1 MDPVLGGNASG
12 WGCGGPCDNSSEDYD
27 WSGALGQQ
35 EALFSVPELILV
47 TAVCVL
53 LLAVGLVGNT
63 LTILVVRL
71 RRDLRSTTY
80 LYLCSMAFSDIFI
93 FLLMPIDLY
102 KLWRYRPWL
111 LGDLACKL
119 SQFVS
124 EGCTYSSILHITA
137 LSVERYLA
145 VCFPLRAK
153 VLVTRG
159 KVKVLIALLWALA
172 LASAGPVFALVG
184 VEELEEGGES
194 ECRCTQ
200 YAASSGLLGAML
212 WLSNLYFLVP
222 LCCLSLLYGLIARK
236 LWHRRRCA
244 GRDRANRQTVKMLA
258 VIVLAFV
265 LCWLPFHVGR
275 TLFSVSLSSS
285 PDMYYVSQY
294 FNLVSFVLFYLS
306 AAINPILY
314 NTMSA
319 RYRSAVRSL
328 LGLPAAGAEGSQGR
342 GLPSPLPAFP
352 PFTPQHSQSTT
363 NL

>member
-1 MDPVLGGNASG
+1 MEPAESDNVSA
-12 WGCGGPCDNSSEDYD
+12 WGCVGDCANGSGPE
-27 WSGALGQQ
+27 QQ
-35 EALFSVPELILV
+35 ETLFSTPELLLV

-63 LTILVVRL
+63 LTVLVVRL
-71 RRDLRSTTY
+71 HRDLRSTTY
-80 LYLCSMAFSDIFI
+80 LYLCSMAVSDILI
-93 FLLMPIDLY
+93 LLLMPVDLY

-111 LGDLACKL
+111 LGDVTCKL

-124 EGCTYSSILHITA
+124 EACTFSSILHITA

-153 VLVTRG
+153 VLVTHA
-159 KVKVLIALLWALA
+159 KVKGLIGLLWAAA
-172 LASAGPVFALVG
+172 LLSAGPVFALVG
-184 VEELEEGGES
+184 VEELEDGGGS

-200 YAASSGLLGAML
+200 YALSSGLLGAMM

-236 LWHRRRCA
+236 LWHRRHCA
-244 GRDRANRQTVKMLA
+244 HRDRANRQTVKMLA

-285 PDMYYVSQY
+285 PHMYTVSQY

-314 NTMSA
+314 NTMSS
-319 RYRSAVRSL
+319 RYRLAVRGL
-328 LGLPAAGAEGSQGR
+328 LGLAAGGAGSRGVWGSSPAWGALGR
-342 GLPSPLPAFP
+342 TDVPSWACPLPVLP
-352 PFTPQHSQSTT
+352 G
-363 NL
+363 

>member
-1 MDPVLGGNASG
+1 MDPVVGENASG
-12 WGCGGPCDNSSEDYD
+12 WGCGVTCSDNRSEFIWPGPPD
-27 WSGALGQQ
+27 QQ
-35 EALFSVPELILV
+35 AALFSMPELVLV
-47 TAVCVL
+47 TAVCVVL
-53 LLAVGLVGNT
+53 LVVGLVGNT

-102 KLWRYRPWL
+102 KLWRFSPWL
-111 LGDLACKL
+111 LGDLVCKL

-124 EGCTYSSILHITA
+124 EVCTYSSILHITA

-159 KVKVLIALLWALA
+159 KVKVLIGLLWALA
-172 LASAGPVFALVG
+172 LASAGPIFALVG
-184 VEELEEGGES
+184 VEVEDSSGEI

-200 YAASSGLLGAML
+200 YGASSGLLGIMT

-222 LCCLSLLYGLIARK
+222 VCCLSLLYSLIGRK

-244 GRDRANRQTVKMLA
+244 NRDRANRQTVKMLA

-265 LCWLPFHVGR
+265 MCWLPFHVGR
-275 TLFSVSLSSS
+275 TLFSVSHGSS
-285 PDMYYVSQY
+285 PEIYHISQY

-319 RYRSAVRSL
+319 RYRSAVRGL
-328 LGLPAAGAEGSQGR
+328 LGLPAQGARPQGR
-342 GLPSPLPAFP
+342 GQPSPHPHFP
-352 PFTPQHSQSTT
+352 PLTPQRSQSTSY
-363 NL
+363 L